1 MSPHNKVIGIREDF
15 NNCAHSSRNH
25 KLKPQKRK
33 ATTTAKEPIIT
44 SFDTNCSL
52 EEEKKDQSFCTNNSL
67 LDIQPGKHPSCM
79 LQSNLSRSLTPLQK
93 IPYIHGGYAAAAP
106 FFLQNKKWMDILQT
120 VMPDAYQNIRK
131 KISTGKKKNKALSS
145 IKMMRWAENNPVVA
159 AYGILMGEE
168 LRRKM
173 IFLGSSTLLPSPK
186 ELALEWDVFLD
197 PNIVHCVENLFKA
210 CDSNPFLEIEIE
222 RQISR
227 LMNRMLLTHGS
238 TTQLIGEALGRIKRF
253 NFNRV
258 EQNVGAFLPSWL
270 HIFAQALEL
279 GSGKSVSKAS
289 TSSSIDETEKKRSL
303 TETAF
308 CSLFL
313 CMGID
318 DPNSSRT
325 CHTQPD
331 MLSSIK
337 RIKAILGH
345 NLSVVLDLKSR
356 HVPPRVWG
364 RLVDNMRA
372 RGLVVEGI
380 GSFDIVELRQI
391 SDCCSIPV
399 KPYIFFHGAGDLQRA
414 CHSKEVQHG
423 DTIFFNA
430 GSLLWQKPTF
440 VEATEC
446 CHAETSK
453 EFSLINDQFI
463 LQPFAYPR
471 VYTLSNSH
479 SHLSSLHDYQRFYNL
494 RLGLYVQEFSISPRV
509 MEILTNFINKNSSL
523 YNLGLA
529 WGGMNGVMLN
539 DLQGDGFW
547 NQRYMSRNWDLGV
560 GPTDKFIMYYPD
572 DYQIVREA
580 MLAGACANVV
590 TINDE
595 LEEEVDGVIQSGTC
609 LPHT

>member
-1 MSPHNKVIGIREDF
+1 VLIRRVII
-15 NNCAHSSRNH
+15 
-25 KLKPQKRK
+25 KRS
-33 ATTTAKEPIIT
+33 IHY
-44 SFDTNCSL
+44 
-52 EEEKKDQSFCTNNSL
+52 EEEKKDPFCQSTTL
-67 LDIQPGKHPSCM
+67 PKQHHPC
-79 LQSNLSRSLTPLQK
+79 LQSKSSTTITPLER

-106 FFLQNKKWMDILQT
+106 FFLQDKKWMDILRR
-120 VMPDAYQNIRK
+120 VMPDAYHDIKGKMSLSK
-131 KISTGKKKNKALSS
+131 KDKLSS

-159 AYGILMGEE
+159 AYGILTGED
-168 LRRKM
+168 LRQGM
-173 IFLGSSTLLPSPK
+173 MYSSIHLPSPK
-186 ELALEWDVFLD
+186 DLALEWDVFLD
-197 PNIVHCVENLFKA
+197 PSIVYNIEHLFEV

-222 RQISR
+222 RQFSR

-238 TTQLIGEALGRIKRF
+238 TTQLIAEALGKIKRF

-258 EQNVGAFLPSWL
+258 EQNVGAFLPTWL
-270 HIFAQALEL
+270 YMFAHALEL
-279 GSGKSVSKAS
+279 GVGKSVPVRSV
-289 TSSSIDETEKKRSL
+289 DGMDRKRSL
-303 TETAF
+303 SEAAF

-318 DPNSSRT
+318 DPNSRHT
-325 CHTQPD
+325 NHTQPD

-364 RLVDNMRA
+364 RLVDNLRA

-380 GSFDIVELRQI
+380 GSFDIEELRLI
-391 SDCCSIPV
+391 SDCCSFPV

-414 CHSKEVQHG
+414 CHSKEVKHG

-446 CHAETSK
+446 CNTQASQDFE
-453 EFSLINDQFI
+453 LINDHFI

-471 VYTLSNSH
+471 VYKLSSQN
-479 SHLSSLHDYQRFYNL
+479 HLSSLHDYQRFYNL
-494 RLGLYVQEFSISPRV
+494 RLGLYVQEFSISPKV
-509 MEILTNFINKNSSL
+509 MSILTNFINKNSSL

-539 DLQGDGFW
+539 DLQGDGYW

-572 DYQIVREA
+572 DYRVVREA

-595 LEEEVDGVIQSGTC
+595 LEEEVDGVIQKSTC
-609 LPHT
+609 YI